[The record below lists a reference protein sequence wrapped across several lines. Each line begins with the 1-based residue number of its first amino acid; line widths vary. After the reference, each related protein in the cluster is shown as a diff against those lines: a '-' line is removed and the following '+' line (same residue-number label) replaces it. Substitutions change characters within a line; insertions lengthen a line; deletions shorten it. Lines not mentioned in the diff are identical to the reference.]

1 MLGSDLCCGFS
12 GDKNMADMCKRE
24 ALVNPSDFRRVGRLW
39 MMLLVS
45 AMLLSGCAMIGP
57 DFFRPSSKLSPEWL
71 DAGDPR
77 VKTEPTTYRDW
88 WKAFSD
94 LVLDDLIQTAYRQ
107 NLSLRITGVRVLEA
121 RAQLGIAIGEFFPQ
135 SQQLLGS
142 ENYNRT
148 SQRSSQAVSAEQFPA
163 IGFAYNQAQ
172 IGFSANWELDFW
184 GKFRRAI
191 QSADASL
198 LSFIAA
204 YDSALVT
211 LTGDVASTYVTI
223 RTLEDRLR
231 IARENVETQN
241 ESLKIAQARFE
252 GGATS
257 ERDVQQALTQL
268 NSTEATIPQLE
279 TLLRQQLN
287 ALSTLLGLPPG
298 DLGERLSG
306 ASGIPSV
313 PMEVSVS
320 LPADLLRRRPD
331 IRSAEYQAAAQ
342 CAQIGVAK
350 ADLFPAFSLSGNF
363 GLLAT
368 DIGQFK
374 LGDVTSWRSRTG
386 SIGPAFQW
394 NVLNYGQITNNVR
407 LQDARF
413 QELIV
418 SYQNTVLQAQKE
430 VENGLVSFL
439 KAQERVGSLVKAVN
453 AAKRTVDLSVI
464 QYREGATDYTTV
476 LTAQKDLLSQQD
488 NLAQGQGDI
497 PQGLIS
503 VYRAFGGGWEIREGH
518 DFVPA
523 EIIENMQ
530 NRTNWG
536 SLFTPAAAESPS
548 AEGSGS
554 LIRAPEW

>member
-1 MLGSDLCCGFS
+1 
-12 GDKNMADMCKRE
+12 MADVRERE
-24 ALVNPSDFRRVGRLW
+24 ALVNPPGFRRIGRLW
-39 MMLLVS
+39 LVLLVA
-45 AMLLSGCAMIGP
+45 AMLLSGCTMIGP
-57 DFFRPSSKLSPEWL
+57 DFLRPSAKLSDQWL
-71 DAGDPR
+71 ESNDPR
-77 VKTEPTTYRDW
+77 VKTAPATYREW
-88 WKAFSD
+88 WKAFND
-94 LVLDDLIQTAYRQ
+94 PVLEDLIQTAYRQ
-107 NLSLRITGVRVLEA
+107 NLSLRVAGVRVFEA

-135 SQQLLGS
+135 SQQLFGS
-142 ENYNRT
+142 QNYNRN
-148 SQRSSQAVSAEQFPA
+148 SERSAQAISTDLFPA
-163 IGFAYNQAQ
+163 IGFSYNQAQ
-172 IGFSANWELDFW
+172 LGFSANWELDFW

-198 LSFIAA
+198 LSSIAA

-223 RTLEDRLR
+223 RTLEERLR

-241 ESLKIAQARFE
+241 ESLKIAQARFQ

-279 TLLRQQLN
+279 TQLRQQLN
-287 ALSTLLGLPPG
+287 ALSTLLGLPPS

-313 PMEVSVS
+313 PLEIAVSM
-320 LPADLLRRRPD
+320 PADLLRRRPD
-331 IRSAEYQAAAQ
+331 VRSAEYQAAAQ

-350 ADLFPAFSLSGNF
+350 ADLFPAFSLTGNF
-363 GLLAT
+363 GFLAA
-368 DIGQFK
+368 DIGDFK
-374 LGDVTSWRSRTG
+374 LGDVTSWRSRNG

-407 LQDARF
+407 VQDARF

-418 SYQNTVLQAQKE
+418 SYQNTVLQAQQE

-476 LTAQKDLLSQQD
+476 LTAEKDLLSQQD

-503 VYRAFGGGWEIREGH
+503 IYRAFGGGWEIREGQ

-523 EIIENMQ
+523 ETREDMEN
-530 NRTNWG
+530 RINWG
-536 SLFTPAAAESPS
+536 NLLTPAAAELPS
-548 AEGSGS
+548 AEKPGS